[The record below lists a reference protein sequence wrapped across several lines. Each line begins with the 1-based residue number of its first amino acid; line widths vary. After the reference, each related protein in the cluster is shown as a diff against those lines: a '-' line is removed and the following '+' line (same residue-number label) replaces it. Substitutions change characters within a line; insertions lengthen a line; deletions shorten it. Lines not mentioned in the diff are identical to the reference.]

1 LCTHLLGGVGSPAR
15 RCRIRGSRDPGVS
28 AFVCLRVASFEEPVG
43 EVMCGSGDVLSDGW
57 DVEVVS
63 DLGKEVGAALL
74 EQGQSLSESAEVA
87 VEGGVPEVGPTG

>member
-1 LCTHLLGGVGSPAR
+1 
-15 RCRIRGSRDPGVS
+15 
-28 AFVCLRVASFEEPVG
+28 
-43 EVMCGSGDVLSDGW
+43 MCGSGDVLSDGW